1 MNPQVKTLSLA
12 VLVATGNVALAQG
25 PLALEEVL
33 VTATK
38 RESNLQDV
46 SVAVT
51 ALSAEDIGIAQI
63 NSSED
68 LTFLVPA
75 LNIQKGPSPRESSF
89 SIRGIG
95 TQSFS
100 SAVEPSVS
108 TMVDGVVMGRS
119 GQAFMQLLDVERI
132 EVLRGPQGTLFGKN
146 STGGVV
152 HIITQNPTD
161 TTTGEISATAIS
173 GDEYRGALTLSGPV
187 SDTLGYRLSAN
198 GTDIGGY
205 TQNKFDG
212 SKLNGSE
219 EWSVRGKLRWLPA
232 DNLEFKWASDASDR
246 SCDCSAAPLRSLEP
260 FGGNDATVDEILGL
274 ISPVV
279 PGEDNKEV
287 NINKRPF
294 SDSETSGHSLE
305 VNWDIGD
312 YTLTS
317 ISAQRQFEVDGYI
330 DIDSQPIDTFGFDQ
344 FGFSE
349 TEQFTQELRLLSPLG
364 EHISF
369 VAGLFYFDQKVER
382 QFRRQFEFEEGNPGA
397 AIADFEVNTQN
408 WAAFGEVNWNL
419 SDTVRL
425 IIGARYTEDEL
436 DFTFM
441 RTQEGFTLGLPGT
454 VPRTP
459 GQTQEDDLSG
469 KVALQWDYSDEGMA
483 YASYVTSY
491 KGPAFDVVFGTDPEE
506 LQPVAPET
514 ADAFELGLKTTLW
527 DGRLRLNAA
536 AFYAEYQEFQA
547 QAFFDPDGQPD
558 CPEDNPTCDPDDEPG
573 SFVLINAG
581 EVSTTGV
588 EFDFVAQL
596 SEHLRVTGGAAW
608 IDAEIEEYPAGPF
621 SGGQQFRDECP
632 AEGLQDLSGGE
643 LPFSPDWKLNLAATY
658 SFLLDGDFD
667 LHLTG
672 AARSQDKTQYSL
684 TQDSETVGDGYTIYD
699 LSLAV
704 SAKDDTWQARLFVM
718 NLTDEFYPSIIY
730 DNNQNI
736 LPNGYNHRYSK
747 ASERTFGL
755 QLGYR
760 WL

>member
-1 MNPQVKTLSLA
+1 MNPHLKTL
-12 VLVATGNVALAQG
+12 ATALALLAASGIARAQS
-25 PLALEEVL
+25 LALEEVL

-38 RESNLQDV
+38 RESSLQDV

-51 ALSAEDIGIAQI
+51 ALSAEDLGIAQI
-63 NSSED
+63 TSSED

-75 LNIQKGPSPRESSF
+75 LNLQKGTNPRQTSF

-119 GQAFMQLLDVERI
+119 GQAFMQLLDVERV

-161 TTTGEISATAIS
+161 TTTGEISATAVS

-187 SDTLGYRLSAN
+187 TDTLGYRLSAN
-198 GTDIGGY
+198 GTDVDDY

-212 SKLNGSE
+212 GKLNGSE
-219 EWSVRGKLRWLPA
+219 DWSVRGKLRWLPA
-232 DNLEFKWASDASDR
+232 ENIELKWASDASDR
-246 SCDCSAAPLRSLEP
+246 SCDCTAGPLRSLEP
-260 FGGNDATVDEILGL
+260 FGGNDEQVDEVLAL
-274 ISPVV
+274 IAPVV
-279 PGEDNKEV
+279 PGEDNKDV

-294 SDSETSGHSLE
+294 SDSKTSGHSLE
-305 VNWDIGD
+305 VNWDIGE

-317 ISAQRQFEVDGYI
+317 ISALREFEVNGFGDV
-330 DIDSQPIDTFGFDQ
+330 DSQPIDVFGFDQ

-364 EHISF
+364 ERFSY
-369 VAGLFYFDQKVER
+369 VAGLFYFDQNVER
-382 QFRRQFEFEEGNPGA
+382 RFRREFEFQEGSPGA
-397 AIADFEVNTQN
+397 AIADFEVNTEN
-408 WAAFGEVNWNL
+408 WAAFGELTINVT
-419 SDTVRL
+419 DTVRV
-425 IIGARYTEDEL
+425 IVGARYTEDEL

-441 RTQEGFTLGLPGT
+441 RTQEGFPLGLPDT

-469 KVALQWDYSDEGMA
+469 KIALQWDYSDAGMA
-483 YASYVTSY
+483 YASYVSSY
-491 KGPAFDVVFGTDPEE
+491 KGPAFDVTFGTNPEG
-506 LQPVAPET
+506 LQPVDPET

-558 CPEDNPTCDPDDEPG
+558 CPEEDPLCDPNDDPG
-573 SFVLINAG
+573 SFLLINAG
-581 EVSTTGV
+581 EVSTTGL
-588 EFDFVAQL
+588 ELDFLAQL

-608 IDAEIEEYPAGPF
+608 IDAEIEDYPGEPC
-621 SGGQQFRDECP
+621 SGGQEFRGECP
-632 AEGLQDLSGGE
+632 EAGLQDLSGGE
-643 LPFSPDWKLNLAATY
+643 LPFSPDWKVNLAATY

-672 AARSQDKTQYSL
+672 AVRSQDKVQYSL
-684 TQDSETVGDGYTIYD
+684 TQDSETIGDGYTIYD
-699 LSLAV
+699 LSLALA
-704 SAKDDTWQARLFVM
+704 AKDDTWKASLFIK
-718 NLTDEFYPSIIY
+718 NLTDEFYPSIIVP
-730 DNNQNI
+730 NNQNI
-736 LPNGYNHRYSK
+736 LPNGYNHLYSK